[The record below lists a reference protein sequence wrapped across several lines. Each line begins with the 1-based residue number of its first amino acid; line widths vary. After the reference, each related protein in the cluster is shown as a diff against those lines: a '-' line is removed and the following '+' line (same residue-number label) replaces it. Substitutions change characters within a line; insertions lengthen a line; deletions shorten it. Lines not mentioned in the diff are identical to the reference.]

1 MAGIYIHIPFCK
13 QACHYC
19 DFHFSTVLK
28 HKEKVL
34 NSMLTELDLRKNY
47 CQEKIE
53 TIYFGGGTPSILCKE
68 ELKAFFDVVYVK
80 YDVAQNAE
88 ITVECN
94 PDDLTE
100 EKLKELKGLGVNR
113 LSIGLQSFQNENL
126 TLMNRVHN
134 AQESLKCVGL
144 ATEIGFD
151 NITIDL
157 IYGMPNQTLEDWQ
170 KELEIAVELGVDHIS
185 SYCLTVEEK
194 TPLHKM
200 INQGKIIPIKDEVSS
215 TQFELM
221 VSYLAQHGYE
231 QYEISN
237 FAKPGCYSKHNT
249 AYWKQKKYV
258 GIGPGAHS
266 FNGISRQWN
275 ISNNHKYAS
284 LISDNKTYFE
294 LENIATKDA
303 YNEYMLTG
311 LRTKWGVNLD
321 YIVTN
326 FGLEYK
332 EYFLKEAEPY
342 ESTLKITNLNRNYTL
357 TQSGKLMADAIA
369 SDMFWV

>member
-311 LRTKWGVNLD
+311 LRTKRGVNLH

>member
-34 NSMLTELDLRKNY
+34 NSMLTELDLRKDY

-53 TIYFGGGTPSILCKE
+53 TIYFGGGTPSILNKD
-68 ELKAFFDVVYVK
+68 ELKAFFDVVYDK
-80 YDVAQNAE
+80 YEVVNHAE

-100 EKLKELKGLGVNR
+100 DKLKELKYLGVNR

-126 TLMNRVHN
+126 TLMNRAHN

-151 NITIDL
+151 NVTIDL

-170 KELEIAVELGVDHIS
+170 KELEIAVDLGVDHIS

-200 INQGKIIPIKDEVSS
+200 VNQGKVIPIKDEVSS
-215 TQFELM
+215 EQFQLM
-221 VSYLAQHGYE
+221 VSFLDQYGYE

-249 AYWKQKKYV
+249 AYWQQKKYV

-266 FNGISRQWN
+266 FNGASRQWN

-284 LISDNKTYFE
+284 LISDSENYFE

-311 LRTKWGVNLD
+311 LRTKWGVNLH

-332 EYFLKEAEPY
+332 EYFLKEVKPY
-342 ESTLKITNLNRNYTL
+342 ESTLKITNLNHNYTL

-369 SDMFWV
+369 SDLFWV

>member
-34 NSMLTELDLRKNY
+34 NAMLLELDLRKGY

-53 TIYFGGGTPSILCKE
+53 TIYFGGGTPSILSKD
-68 ELKAFFDVVYVK
+68 ELIAFFDVINEK
-80 YDVAQNAE
+80 YEVSKNAE

-100 EKLKELKGLGVNR
+100 EKLIELKELGINR
-113 LSIGLQSFQNENL
+113 LSIGLQSFQNKNL
-126 TLMNRVHN
+126 ALMNRAHN

-157 IYGMPNQTLEDWQ
+157 IYGMPNQALEDWQ

-200 INQGKIIPIKDEVSS
+200 VNQGKVIPIKDEISS
-215 TQFELM
+215 EQFQLM
-221 VSYLAQHGYE
+221 VSFLAQHGYE

-249 AYWKQKKYV
+249 AYWQQKKYV

-266 FNGISRQWN
+266 FNGGSRQWN
-275 ISNNHKYAS
+275 ISNNHKYTS
-284 LISDNKTYFE
+284 LISDNESYFE

-311 LRTKWGVNLD
+311 LRTKWGVSLD

-332 EYFLKEAEPY
+332 EYFLKEVKPY
-342 ESTLKITNLNRNYTL
+342 ESTLKITNLNHNYTL
-357 TQSGKLMADAIA
+357 TQDGKLMADAIA
-369 SDMFWV
+369 SDLFWI

>member
-1 MAGIYIHIPFCK
+1 
-13 QACHYC
+13 
-19 DFHFSTVLK
+19 
-28 HKEKVL
+28 
-34 NSMLTELDLRKNY
+34 MLLELDLRKGY

-53 TIYFGGGTPSILCKE
+53 TIYFGGGTPSILSKD
-68 ELKAFFDVVYVK
+68 ELIAFFDVINEK
-80 YDVAQNAE
+80 YEVSKNAE

-100 EKLKELKGLGVNR
+100 EKLIELKELGINR
-113 LSIGLQSFQNENL
+113 LSIGLQSFQNKNL
-126 TLMNRVHN
+126 ALMNRAHN

-157 IYGMPNQTLEDWQ
+157 IYGMPNQALEDWQ

-200 INQGKIIPIKDEVSS
+200 VNQGKVIPIKDEISS
-215 TQFELM
+215 EQFQLM
-221 VSYLAQHGYE
+221 VSFLAQHGYE

-249 AYWKQKKYV
+249 AYWQQKKYV

-266 FNGISRQWN
+266 FNGGSRQWN
-275 ISNNHKYAS
+275 ISNNHKYTS
-284 LISDNKTYFE
+284 LISDNESYFE

-311 LRTKWGVNLD
+311 LRTKWGVSLD

-332 EYFLKEAEPY
+332 EYFLKEVKPY
-342 ESTLKITNLNRNYTL
+342 ESTLKITNLNHNYTL
-357 TQSGKLMADAIA
+357 TQDGKLMADAIA
-369 SDMFWV
+369 SDLFWI

>member
-311 LRTKWGVNLD
+311 LRTKWGVNLH

-332 EYFLKEAEPY
+332 EYFLKEVKPY
-342 ESTLKITNLNRNYTL
+342 ESTLKITNLNHNYTL

-369 SDMFWV
+369 SDLFWV